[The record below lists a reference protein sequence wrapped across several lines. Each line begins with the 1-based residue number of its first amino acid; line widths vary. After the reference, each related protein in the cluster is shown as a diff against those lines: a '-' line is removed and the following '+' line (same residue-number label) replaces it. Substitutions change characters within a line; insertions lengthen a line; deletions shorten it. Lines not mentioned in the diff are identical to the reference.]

1 MLKKIFVYILIFIFT
16 NFYTY
21 PLNAKIVEDKI
32 FIGTTFSLKGE
43 NLPQSTLYQNH
54 YNKVIKQINSSDGIK
69 IGTKKYQFE
78 IIFYDNQSNI
88 FRYNSLIKR
97 LIQNDGIQFLI
108 GSNEFEMSEETI
120 NLLDKTETVIINSYN
135 AISDYKDLFE
145 KLKTVNSK
153 KIRDHLLN
161 NQ

>member
-1 MLKKIFVYILIFIFT
+1 MIKKTLIYFFIIIFT
-16 NFYTY
+16 NFYSY
-21 PLNAKIVEDKI
+21 LLSAKVVEDKI

-43 NLPQSTLYQNH
+43 NSSQSSLYQNH
-54 YNKVIKQINSSDGIK
+54 YNRAVKQINSSDGVQ

-78 IIFYDNQSNI
+78 IIFYDNESNI
-88 FRYNSLIKR
+88 PRYNSLIKR
-97 LIQNDGIQFLI
+97 LIQNDGVQYLI
-108 GSNEFEMSEETI
+108 GSNELKLSEEII
-120 NLLDKTETVIINSYN
+120 NLLNKTETVIITSYD

-145 KLKTVNSK
+145 KLRTVNSK